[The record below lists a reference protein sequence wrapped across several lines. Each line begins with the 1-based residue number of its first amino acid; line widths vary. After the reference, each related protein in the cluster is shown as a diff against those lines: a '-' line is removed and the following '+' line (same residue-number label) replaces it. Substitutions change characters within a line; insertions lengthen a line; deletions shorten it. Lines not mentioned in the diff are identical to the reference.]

1 MYQDTI
7 NLAALDDD
15 ESYVRAL
22 ERVNAVI
29 RLLRRR
35 GIGAMIIL
43 SFAGWTPLSASA
55 ATSTR
60 PTYGQQVVAAVL
72 MGEAWGEGEAALI
85 AVAEVIR
92 VRADAA
98 GLSPLAVVQQPFQFS
113 CLNGIEPREL
123 IGKFLRYRDFEVA
136 LRISRCMYNSPS
148 ELPGIAKGAT
158 HFERVGTRAH
168 WTRGHQPVASGN
180 RLRINGS
187 VTT

>member
-1 MYQDTI
+1 MNQDRI
-7 NLAALDDD
+7 NLAGVDDD
-15 ESYVRAL
+15 ESYPYAL
-22 ERVNAVI
+22 ELVNASS
-29 RLLRRR
+29 RLLRWR
-35 GIGAMIIL
+35 GIGGVIIL

-72 MGEAWGEGEAALI
+72 MGEAWGEGEAAMI

-92 VRADAA
+92 MRADAT

-113 CLNGIEPREL
+113 CLNGIQPREL
-123 IGKFLRYRDFEVA
+123 IGKYLRHRDFEVA
-136 LRISRCMYNSPS
+136 LRISRRMYNSPG

-168 WTRGHQPVASGN
+168 WTRGQPLVARFG
-180 RLRINGS
+180 RLDFYRVRS
-187 VTT
+187 